1 MMKLILGT
9 VLTTGVLLVSGVLAQ
24 DKKEIEKL
32 EGKWVVVSAE
42 RDGKAWD
49 TVKGAVRVN
58 TGDKYVLTPKE
69 GKGIPGTMKID
80 PSKKPK
86 TMDMSSTEGNFKDK
100 TLLGIYEVDG
110 DTLRICFAEPGK
122 ERPTEFASKAGVVL
136 VIHKREK

>member
-1 MMKLILGT
+1 MMKLVLGT
-9 VLTTGVLLVSGVLAQ
+9 VVAAGLLVVSGVVGQ
-24 DKKEIEKL
+24 EKKEIDQL
-32 EGKWVVVSAE
+32 EGKWVVLSAE

-49 TVKGAVRVN
+49 AMKGAVRVN

-69 GKGIPGTMKID
+69 GKAIPGAMKID

-86 TMDMSSTEGNFKDK
+86 TMDMSPTEGNFKDK

-110 DTLRICFAEPGK
+110 DTLKICFAEPGK
-122 ERPTEFASKAGVVL
+122 ERPTEFTSKAGVVL